1 MSAMDVNDD
10 YQDDMLDCDDDIV
23 DDEPDYDSD
32 GMDDEDDDD
41 EEDDF
46 DAADGFAPV
55 IADKD
60 VKKAYEV
67 EFLVHS
73 TDEIIEFQN
82 KEIAHVAGILGCLP
96 EHAATMLR
104 QFKWNKERLIERY
117 MEDPEGESEKAGVV
131 VDTKKQPRFT
141 VVNKFECPICCSDE
155 EGLETLALSCGH
167 RFCRD
172 CYEAYLNEKI
182 AQQGESRRI
191 QCMEAGCR
199 LVVDEK
205 TVEMVVSPKVYEKYR
220 NLLLRTFV
228 DDSAHLKWCPAPDCI
243 YAIECHVPQ
252 SALDEIV
259 PTVKCKCSNQFC
271 FGCTLPDHQPCICR
285 LVRLWLKKCA
295 DDSETANWISANTKE
310 CTKCNST
317 IEKNGGC
324 NHMTCKKCKYEF
336 CWVCLGPWS
345 EHGTQWYN
353 CNRFDEK
360 ASVDARD
367 AQAKS
372 RAALERYLHY
382 YNRYANHEQSAK
394 LSSDLL
400 QKTAQKMEA
409 LQSTSTLSWIE
420 VQFLR
425 KAVDVLLE
433 SRMTLKWT
441 YSFAYYLKRDNMTA
455 LFEDNQRDLEVA
467 VESLNELLERPIPG
481 VADGVQAVN
490 GHMGVEE
497 SIRDLR
503 QQVLDK
509 MGYVKSR
516 REVLLTDTAQGLK
529 EHRWKLNVDFKTGDM
544 LD

>member
-1 MSAMDVNDD
+1 M
-10 YQDDMLDCDDDIV
+10 
-23 DDEPDYDSD
+23 
-32 GMDDEDDDD
+32 
-41 EEDDF
+41 
-46 DAADGFAPV
+46 
-55 IADKD
+55 
-60 VKKAYEV
+60 
-67 EFLVHS
+67 
-73 TDEIIEFQN
+73 
-82 KEIAHVAGILGCLP
+82 
-96 EHAATMLR
+96 
-104 QFKWNKERLIERY
+104 
-117 MEDPEGESEKAGVV
+117 
-131 VDTKKQPRFT
+131 
-141 VVNKFECPICCSDE
+141 
-155 EGLETLALSCGH
+155 
-167 RFCRD
+167 
-172 CYEAYLNEKI
+172 
-182 AQQGESRRI
+182 
-191 QCMEAGCR
+191 
-199 LVVDEK
+199 
-205 TVEMVVSPKVYEKYR
+205 
-220 NLLLRTFV
+220 
-228 DDSAHLKWCPAPDCI
+228 
-243 YAIECHVPQ
+243 HVPQ

-259 PTVKCKCSNQFC
+259 QPSNANAATNSVSAALSPTTNRVYAVSSVYGSKNVQMIQR
-271 FGCTLPDHQPCICR
+271 LPIGYQPTPKSARNVIRR
-285 LVRLWLKKCA
+285 LKRM
-295 DDSETANWISANTKE
+295 
-310 CTKCNST
+310 
-317 IEKNGGC
+317 G
-324 NHMTCKKCKYEF
+324 
-336 CWVCLGPWS
+336 

-490 GHMGVEE
+490 GHVGVEE
-497 SIRDLR
+497 SIRELR

>member
-10 YQDDMLDCDDDIV
+10 YQDDMLDDDDDIV

-32 GMDDEDDDD
+32 GMDDEDED

-60 VKKAYEV
+60 VKKPYEV

-141 VVNKFECPICCSDE
+141 VVDKFECPICCSDE
-155 EGLETLALSCGH
+155 DGLETLALSCGH

-228 DDSAHLKWCPAPDCI
+228 DDSA
-243 YAIECHVPQ
+243 
-252 SALDEIV
+252 
-259 PTVKCKCSNQFC
+259 T
-271 FGCTLPDHQPCICR
+271 
-285 LVRLWLKKCA
+285 
-295 DDSETANWISANTKE
+295 
-310 CTKCNST
+310 
-317 IEKNGGC
+317 
-324 NHMTCKKCKYEF
+324 
-336 CWVCLGPWS
+336 
-345 EHGTQWYN
+345 
-353 CNRFDEK
+353 
-360 ASVDARD
+360 
-367 AQAKS
+367 
-372 RAALERYLHY
+372 
-382 YNRYANHEQSAK
+382 
-394 LSSDLL
+394 
-400 QKTAQKMEA
+400 
-409 LQSTSTLSWIE
+409 
-420 VQFLR
+420 
-425 KAVDVLLE
+425 
-433 SRMTLKWT
+433 
-441 YSFAYYLKRDNMTA
+441 
-455 LFEDNQRDLEVA
+455 
-467 VESLNELLERPIPG
+467 
-481 VADGVQAVN
+481 
-490 GHMGVEE
+490 
-497 SIRDLR
+497 
-503 QQVLDK
+503 
-509 MGYVKSR
+509 
-516 REVLLTDTAQGLK
+516 
-529 EHRWKLNVDFKTGDM
+529 
-544 LD
+544 